1 LITWSVDR
9 VETKA
14 SKDTD
19 LAFLS
24 LSAGGGLGGVNAI
37 QMLAVE
43 IKMQGALMN
52 RSMVKGQGY

>member
-1 LITWSVDR
+1 M
-9 VETKA
+9 EMKA

-24 LSAGGGLGGVNAI
+24 FSAGGGLGGVSII

-43 IKMQGALMN
+43 TRMQGTLMN
-52 RSMVKGQGY
+52 RSIVKEQDY